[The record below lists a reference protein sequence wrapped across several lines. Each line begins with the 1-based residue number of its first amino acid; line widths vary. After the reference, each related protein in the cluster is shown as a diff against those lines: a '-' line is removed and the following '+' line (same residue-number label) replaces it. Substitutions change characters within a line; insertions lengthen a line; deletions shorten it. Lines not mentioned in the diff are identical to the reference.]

1 MQDFDTL
8 PLFRQLSPDSLQL
21 LRQGVVTAECQPGS
35 PVLYK
40 SQAISGAYF
49 VLRGRLRVY
58 SLAPNGNEA
67 TLYCIAP
74 GETCVFAL
82 NSLFNDLRYPAWV
95 QAEQPTTVAL
105 VPGPLYRTLFAREDA
120 IRDLTVH
127 TLATLV
133 FRLMRELEQVHA
145 YKLNQRLANLLLLQA
160 SAAGASGAC
169 PPCATWPSPAPGCTT
184 ARWTGS
190 TKSSASWP
198 APSSAARAAC
208 RRGSTASRHCTSPTR
223 RRCPT
228 PRSPTWSPSSK
239 R

>member
-40 SQAISGAYF
+40 GQAISGAYF

-67 TLYCIAP
+67 TLYCIDP

-133 FRLMRELEQVHA
+133 FRLMQELEQV
-145 YKLNQRLANLLLLQA
+145 QPTSST
-160 SAAGASGAC
+160 SAWPTSSCCRPRPPESFARPSSSWPTTWAPPGRWWPACWGNWRPTAWWPPAGA
-169 PPCATWPSPAPGCTT
+169 
-184 ARWTGS
+184 
-190 TKSSASWP
+190 
-198 APSSAARAAC
+198 
-208 RRGSTASRHCTSPTR
+208 
-223 RRCPT
+223 
-228 PRSPTWSPSSK
+228 
-239 R
+239 